1 MKTTTTNTDAGI
13 VIPQWDDATAAL
25 AVDFFAELDSKI
37 DRLTKGGRVQIGA
50 ATFAERS
57 GDGKTLRFVRETSS
71 GFTVFK
77 TCKF

>member
-1 MKTTTTNTDAGI
+1 MKTTKNNS
-13 VIPQWDDATAAL
+13 
-25 AVDFFAELDSKI
+25 ELDSKI
-37 DRLTKGGRVQIGA
+37 NSLAKGGRVQIGT

-57 GDGKTLRFVRETSS
+57 GDGKTLRFVRETSG